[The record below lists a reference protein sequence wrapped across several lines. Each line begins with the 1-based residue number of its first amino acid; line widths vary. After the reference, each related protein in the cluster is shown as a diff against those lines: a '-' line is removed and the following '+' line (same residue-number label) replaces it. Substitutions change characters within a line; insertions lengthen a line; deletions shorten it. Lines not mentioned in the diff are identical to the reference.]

1 MAEQPLTHMSVQLNG
16 SAAPADFM
24 DDLIDIAIEN
34 SLHLP
39 GVATLTLHDPGL
51 YWLDYDGL
59 LPGKDI
65 KIFVKKGSQETL
77 LFDGEIVE
85 IEPHFGR
92 GAQELTVRA
101 FDRLYKLSR
110 GTCTRSFVNVSDS
123 DIISKIAGEVG
134 LSAQVGPASTTYP
147 YVFQN
152 NESNLAFLQ
161 KRAAALGYLL
171 YVTGKTLHCKAPK
184 GTTTVQLAW
193 GVELREFY
201 PRMTTLGQ
209 VDTVSVRGW
218 DPDQKQAVQ
227 GQAKKEQQSAPQVGS
242 GAGTG
247 QVRQAF
253 YMGGQKLVADRPIRA
268 QAVAESLAKAVA
280 SQVAGSFIEAE
291 GLCQGTPNLIAGV
304 SVQISK
310 VGKRF
315 SGTYF
320 VTGTQHLYNAR
331 QGYVTRFTVSG
342 HQPAT
347 LFALLNTEEKIEAQR
362 GLVVGIVTDNQD
374 PTGQGRVKVKYPW
387 LTEEHSSDWARV
399 IAPGAGAQRGVQFLP
414 EVNDEV
420 LVGFEMGDINYPYVL
435 GGLWNGQDKL
445 PKDVVSGGKVQQR
458 IICSRTGHMI
468 TLDDNDSGGGIT
480 IEDSKGNKL
489 VFNSQENKLTITVQ
503 GDTEIQAQGNMK
515 LGAQGNLTL
524 QAQGNISLQATAEAE
539 VKGTAGVKV
548 DGGASIVE
556 VKGSMI
562 NLN

>member
-1 MAEQPLTHMSVQLNG
+1 MPEQPLTHMSVQLNG
-16 SAAPADFM
+16 SDAPADFM
-24 DDLIDIAIEN
+24 DDLIDVSIEN

-39 GVATLTLHDPGL
+39 GVATVVLHDPSL
-51 YWLDYDGL
+51 YWLDYENL
-59 LPGKDI
+59 LPGKAI
-65 KIFVKKGSQETL
+65 KIFVKMASQETL

-110 GTCTRSFVNVSDS
+110 GTYARSFVNVSDS
-123 DIISKIAGEVG
+123 DIIEKIAGEVG
-134 LSAQVGPASTTYP
+134 LSAQVGPTSLVYP

-161 KRAAALGYLL
+161 KRAAALGFLL
-171 YVTGKTLHCKAPK
+171 YVTGKTLHCEAPR
-184 GTTTVQLAW
+184 GSNTVQLTW

-209 VDTVSVRGW
+209 VDTVSARGW
-218 DPDQKQAVQ
+218 DPSQKQAVQ
-227 GQAKKEQQSAPQVGS
+227 GQAKKEQRDAPNVGYS
-242 GAGTG
+242 EGTG
-247 QVRQAF
+247 QVREAF
-253 YMGGQKLVADRPIRA
+253 YMGGQTLVADRPMREQSVA
-268 QAVAESLAKAVA
+268 QSLAQAVA

-291 GLCQGTPNLIAGV
+291 GLCQGTPTLIAGV
-304 SVQISK
+304 SVQINK

-315 SGTYF
+315 SGIYF
-320 VTGTQHLYNAR
+320 VTSTVHTYSAQ

-342 HQPAT
+342 HQPCT
-347 LFALLNTEEKIEAQR
+347 LFALLSTEEKVETQR
-362 GLVVGIVTDNQD
+362 GLVVGIVTDNKD
-374 PTGQGRVKVKYPW
+374 PQNQGRVKVKYPW

-399 IAPGAGAQRGVQFLP
+399 IAPGAGAQRGIEFLP

-435 GGLWNGQDKL
+435 GGLWNGKDAI
-445 PKDVVSGGKVQQR
+445 PKDVVSGSVQQR
-458 IICSRTGHMI
+458 IIRSRTGHMI

-515 LGAQGNLTL
+515 LGAQGNMTL
-524 QAQGNISLQATAEAE
+524 QAQGNISVQATAEAE

-548 DGGASIVE
+548 DGGPAIVE

>member
-1 MAEQPLTHMSVQLNG
+1 MPEQPLTHMSVQLNG
-16 SAAPADFM
+16 SDAPADFM
-24 DDLIDIAIEN
+24 DDLIAASIEN

-39 GVATLTLHDPGL
+39 GVATLSLHDPSL
-51 YWLDYDGL
+51 YWLDYAGL

-65 KIFVKKGSQETL
+65 KIFVKAGSKETL

-85 IEPHFGR
+85 IEPHFER

-110 GTCTRSFVNVSDS
+110 GTCVRSFVNVSDS
-123 DIISKIAGEVG
+123 DIIKKVAGEVG
-134 LSAQVGPASTTYP
+134 LSAQVGPASIVYP

-161 KRAAALGYLL
+161 KRAAALGFLL
-171 YVTGKTLHCKAPK
+171 YVTGKKLHCEAPQ
-184 GTTTVQLAW
+184 GTSTVQLAW
-193 GVELREFY
+193 GKSLREFY

-209 VDTVSVRGW
+209 VDTVSARGW
-218 DPDQKQAVQ
+218 DPSQKQAVQ
-227 GQAKKEQQSAPQVGS
+227 GQAKKQQQSAPQVGS
-242 GAGTG
+242 GPGKG
-247 QVRQAF
+247 QVREAF
-253 YMGGQKLVADRPIRA
+253 YMGGQTLVADRPLRVQA
-268 QAVAESLAKAVA
+268 QAESLAQAVA

-291 GLCQGTPNLIAGV
+291 GFCQGTPELIAGV
-304 SVQISK
+304 SVQISE
-310 VGKRF
+310 VGKIF
-315 SGTYF
+315 SGSYF
-320 VTGTQHLYNAR
+320 VTNTQHLYNAR

-342 HQPAT
+342 HQPST
-347 LFALLNTEEKIEAQR
+347 LFAQLNLEEKIEAQR
-362 GLVVGIVTDNQD
+362 GLVVGIVTDNKD
-374 PTGQGRVKVKYPW
+374 PQGQGRVKVKYPW

-399 IAPGAGAQRGVQFLP
+399 IAPGAGAQRGIQFLP

-435 GGLWNGQDKL
+435 GGLWNGKDGL

-458 IICSRTGHMI
+458 IIRSRTGHMI

-515 LGAQGNLTL
+515 LGAQGNITL
-524 QAQGNISLQATAEAE
+524 QAQGNISVQATAQAE
-539 VKGTAGVKV
+539 VKGNAGVSV
-548 DGGASIVE
+548 DAGPAEVN
-556 VKGSMI
+556 VKGLMI